1 MRIHSNAQITFSP
14 TRAISLIMSIAKA
27 AAGGDGKGLKATELN
42 GSRFLVESVTKEQN
56 PKTDPIIKRNR
67 SLITV

>member
-1 MRIHSNAQITFSP
+1 
-14 TRAISLIMSIAKA
+14 MSVAKA

-56 PKTDPIIKRNR
+56 PKTDPISKRNR
-67 SLITV
+67 PLITV